1 MVGFDR
7 EAPAISF
14 SDSNFRRAMFSP
26 LSRKKRRIA
35 DPFANQKAIVN
46 RIKG

>member
-1 MVGFDR
+1 MVGFGQ

-14 SDSNFRRAMFSP
+14 SDSNFRRAMFSA
-26 LSRKKRRIA
+26 LSRTKRRVA